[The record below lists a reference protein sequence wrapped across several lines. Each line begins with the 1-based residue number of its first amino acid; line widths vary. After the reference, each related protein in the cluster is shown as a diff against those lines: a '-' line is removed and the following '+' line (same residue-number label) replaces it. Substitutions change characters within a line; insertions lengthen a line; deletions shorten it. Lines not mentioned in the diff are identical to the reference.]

1 MFTGIVEAI
10 GIVRMINKESGNYK
24 LTIHSPFT
32 QELKIDQSISHNGI
46 CLTVVSI
53 HEHEYD
59 VVAIEETIS
68 RTNLGNLKVGD
79 KINLERSLKLGDRI
93 DGHFVQGHVDETAVC
108 KKIDAQDGSWLVTFE
123 YKSSSPNI
131 LVEKGSVC
139 VNGVSLTVVN
149 ETGNLFSVAVIP
161 FTFEHTNFHSLKQGD
176 FVNVE
181 FDVIG
186 KYITRLAAERRQ
198 TF

>member
-1 MFTGIVEAI
+1 M
-10 GIVRMINKESGNYK
+10 
-24 LTIHSPFT
+24 
-32 QELKIDQSISHNGI
+32 
-46 CLTVVSI
+46 
-53 HEHEYD
+53 
-59 VVAIEETIS
+59 
-68 RTNLGNLKVGD
+68 
-79 KINLERSLKLGDRI
+79 
-93 DGHFVQGHVDETAVC
+93 
-108 KKIDAQDGSWLVTFE
+108 VTFE